1 MAEKAKKKEEFK
13 EDEQATAASTE
24 FKHIAKAG
32 EKLSKIATDNNV
44 TIGHLIALNELS
56 TMVLEEGQVVYIQK

>member
-13 EDEQATAASTE
+13 EAEQVMAALTE
-24 FKHIAKAG
+24 IKHTVRAG

-56 TMVLEEGQVVYIQK
+56 TMVLEEGQIVYIQK

>member
-1 MAEKAKKKEEFK
+1 MADKTKKKEEPK
-13 EDEQATAASTE
+13 EVEQTASTE
-24 FKHIAKAG
+24 IKYIAKAG

-56 TMVLEEGQVVYIQK
+56 TMVLEESQVVYIQK

>member
-1 MAEKAKKKEEFK
+1 MAEKAKKKE
-13 EDEQATAASTE
+13 DEQVVAATE
-24 FKHIAKAG
+24 IKHTVRAG

-56 TMVLEEGQVVYIQK
+56 TMVLEEDQVVYIQK

>member
-1 MAEKAKKKEEFK
+1 MAEKAKKKEPV
-13 EDEQATAASTE
+13 DQTAEVTSTAV
-24 FKHIAKAG
+24 KHIVRVG

-56 TMVLEEGQVVYIQK
+56 TMVLEEGQVLVIHE

>member
-1 MAEKAKKKEEFK
+1 MAEKTKKKEPM
-13 EDEQATAASTE
+13 DQTAEVASTNV
-24 FKHIAKAG
+24 KHIVRSG

-56 TMVLEEGQVVYIQK
+56 TMVLEEGQVLVIHE

>member
-1 MAEKAKKKEEFK
+1 MAEKAKKKEPV
-13 EDEQATAASTE
+13 DQTAEVASTAV
-24 FKHIAKAG
+24 KHVVRAG

-56 TMVLEEGQVVYIQK
+56 TMVLEEGQVLVIHE

>member
-1 MAEKAKKKEEFK
+1 MAEKAKKKE
-13 EDEQATAASTE
+13 DEQVVAATE
-24 FKHIAKAG
+24 IKHIAKAG

>member
-1 MAEKAKKKEEFK
+1 MAEKVKKK
-13 EDEQATAASTE
+13 EDEQVTSASTE
-24 FKHIAKAG
+24 IKHTAKAG
-32 EKLSKIATDNNV
+32 EKLSKIATDNNI